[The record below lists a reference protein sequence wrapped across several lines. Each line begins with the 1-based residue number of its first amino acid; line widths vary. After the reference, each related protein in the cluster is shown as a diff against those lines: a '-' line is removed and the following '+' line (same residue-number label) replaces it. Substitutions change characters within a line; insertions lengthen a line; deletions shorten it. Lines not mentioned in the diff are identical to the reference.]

1 MNKLIALIAF
11 ASALHMRRSILLR
24 ALLVAS
30 ITALAVLPAG
40 ALAAKPELFHDNFSF
55 TEEDVDF
62 CGVTVDVAGEGVFTI
77 RNFFDEEGNFTRFL
91 LTQSDK
97 IAYTAANGKSVIVQH
112 IGQQIAPPGVVDET
126 AGTFTTLFTFKGVP
140 AKLQTA
146 NGPVLLRDVGL
157 VTFSATFDLDTDE
170 LIAFEVLVVKGPHPD
185 LESDF
190 TLFCEVV
197 TDALA

>member
-1 MNKLIALIAF
+1 MPENQRPPSRERRDGPHPSSF
-11 ASALHMRRSILLR
+11 RRSR
-24 ALLVAS
+24 RC
-30 ITALAVLPAG
+30 
-40 ALAAKPELFHDNFSF
+40 AARRLCRGVRRSGGGRIDTSSRPRP
-55 TEEDVDF
+55 EDVDV

-97 IAYTAANGKSVIVQH
+97 ITYTAANGKSVIVQH
-112 IGQQIAPPGVVDET
+112 TGQQIAPPGVVDET
-126 AGTFTTLFTFKGVP
+126 AGTLTTLFTFKGVP
-140 AKLQTA
+140 AKVQTA

-157 VTFSATFDLDTDE
+157 LTATATLDLETDE
-170 LIAFEVLVVKGPHPD
+170 LISFEVLVVNGPHPD

-197 TDALA
+197 TEALA